1 MTDAYVEW
9 SLAMEEKGLGGEYE
23 QPEESVVEDTEPVW
37 VVDLFSAGRRDVAIV
52 HGDAYIASAYVR
64 HGFMP
69 CSPHTP
75 SVVITLRALEIFRVM
90 QLRCPRLGIQA
101 FVRALCDL
109 HAVPPRPY
117 LGAQFSI
124 AFDAYLSIRAE
135 VDRRVRRELGRDT
148 PNWRL
153 KNTCPACLYKLE
165 GEPKLTLPML
175 GTQDGNNS
183 LKRFERRQRELFL
196 PTGSTIPGASK
207 ERLDNRVA
215 PGDFFLPRDYVE
227 EFAKDTVDV
236 LMRGFEEG
244 AEEDEGTGCDERW
257 ENMKED
263 VTARAWGMY
272 DETGIFPALWQKY
285 GLAVIHH
292 LIENLGEIAMGIDVG
307 CQTGKMV
314 KAHPRLSQLAHDNNF
329 KCLVGSFHGL
339 RHGRLC
345 QVSNLAMYVPGMGL
359 EDCEGCESYF
369 SKSNALA
376 STTRYSS
383 VFHRH
388 QAITTYMQHADTC
401 DAYQG
406 LSANFVSVKPHQ
418 LTFFWAAVVIGN
430 KYRRALK
437 LKAVFMSKPR
447 DVFDTWLA
455 REKEYL
461 RTLTKEPLE
470 ETLEMEY
477 YQKLVNLREHDSR
490 CLQTAHEAY
499 AEAAKQ
505 TRRLETQ
512 RRHAVEV
519 AVKSLAAVQDLEVK
533 LDITTRWV
541 PGCEEWDRAA
551 KLRALDQLQGLVVA
565 RLFELTK
572 VNMSGTGYKLRK
584 HIAKALQV
592 RSKAVKSALERYN
605 AAASAM
611 TPVKPQLSWDEVVG
625 YAFLAE
631 FDLLREGREDI
642 RTEPWALPAG
652 RAAMDQHFKI
662 VRAEEELE
670 RLNLEIPRL
679 VTFMVDEESFLVAR
693 YRMERMRFNAVHME
707 RLTKLSKEDG
717 FTASITPGV
726 SVSTE
731 RRVPMRDA
739 VVGVPSATHA
749 GASAP
754 NTVEEEEEDGE
765 EDGDAIDAFEN
776 IVRIAHDVEA
786 NIG

>member
-1 MTDAYVEW
+1 
-9 SLAMEEKGLGGEYE
+9 
-23 QPEESVVEDTEPVW
+23 
-37 VVDLFSAGRRDVAIV
+37 
-52 HGDAYIASAYVR
+52 
-64 HGFMP
+64 MP

-101 FVRALCDL
+101 FVRSLCDL

-207 ERLDNRVA
+207 ERLDNRLA
-215 PGDFFLPRDYVE
+215 PGDFFLPREYVE
-227 EFAKDTVDV
+227 EFAKDTVD
-236 LMRGFEEG
+236 
-244 AEEDEGTGCDERW
+244 DEGTGCDERW

-272 DETGIFPALWQKY
+272 DETGIFPALCRHGFVLVVVDMVKSGELAKY

-314 KAHPRLSQLAHDNNF
+314 KAHPRLSQLARDNNF

-345 QVSNLAMYVPGMGL
+345 QVSNLAMYVPCMGL

-388 QAITTYMQHADTC
+388 QAITTYMQHADTY

-406 LSANFVSVKPHQ
+406 L
-418 LTFFWAAVVIGN
+418 TVVISN

-437 LKAVFMSKPR
+437 LKAGLPALQEAMRSLHVESC

-477 YQKLVNLREHDSR
+477 YQKLVNLREHEYGLRRSYI
-490 CLQTAHEAY
+490 QAAHIAYRQRVREMQGFAEPFMPTPTDEAY

-551 KLRALDQLQGLVVA
+551 KLVGNRRYQRALDQLQGLVVA

-679 VTFMVDEESFLVAR
+679 VTFMVDEESFLVYHETRLRQEGLGGLALQVAR

-717 FTASITPGV
+717 FTASITPG
-726 SVSTE
+726 
-731 RRVPMRDA
+731 
-739 VVGVPSATHA
+739 
-749 GASAP
+749 
-754 NTVEEEEEDGE
+754 EEEEDGE

-786 NIG
+786 NVG